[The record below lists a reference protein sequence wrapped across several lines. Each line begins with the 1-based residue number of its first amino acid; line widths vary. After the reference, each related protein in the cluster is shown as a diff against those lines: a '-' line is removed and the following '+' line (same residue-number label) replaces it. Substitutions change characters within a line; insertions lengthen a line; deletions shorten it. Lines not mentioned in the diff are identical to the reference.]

1 MSLVGNLED
10 LSLGDLLQIVS
21 LSQKSGVLALE
32 SARGAGQIVFRSGL
46 VHAAGI
52 KGRSPDLRALLVGT
66 GLVDAAA
73 FEAALT
79 ANRSKPAELAERV
92 AVALGLD
99 PDQVEAGIRKAAE
112 GAIFEMFSW
121 TSGEFSFDARREDGE
136 DLYPCLRSGVN
147 AQYLAMEGMRL
158 RDEQSRGGPA
168 PEVDLAEELFFG
180 SEALEVDPEAE
191 LELEGDETARH
202 VAVAVVA
209 HRAVENAR
217 EVVQAEPVEAHVE
230 AIAAEIA
237 EPAPEPTLSPQ
248 SRPIVVVEPDAV
260 ALEWVKRAIEG
271 HFVRIHVFQRAEQG
285 LARIRQYLIRGEIPF
300 VLIALSAPIDPL
312 SGIHG
317 LPDFVKRLRTQAP
330 RIVVVGLRE
339 GGEERVDPV
348 PGYLDAV
355 FGRPTRKQLRTSQ
368 AASELAARAVR
379 LAQELEQIVVKRA

>member
-32 SARGAGQIVFRSGL
+32 SAGGAGQIVFRSGL

-52 KGRSPDLRALLVGT
+52 KGRSPDLRALLVST
-66 GLVDAAA
+66 RMVDAAA
-73 FEAALT
+73 LEAALT

-92 AVALGLD
+92 ALQLGLD
-99 PDQVEAGIRKAAE
+99 ADQVEALIRKAAE
-112 GAIFEMFSW
+112 SAIFEMLTW
-121 TSGEFSFDARREDGE
+121 TTGEFSFDARREDGE
-136 DLYPCLRSGVN
+136 DLYPCLRNGVN

-158 RDEQSRGGPA
+158 RDEQSRGGPV
-168 PEVDLAEELFFG
+168 PELELADELFFG
-180 SEALEVDPEAE
+180 SEPLEVGSEVE
-191 LELEGDETARH
+191 FELEGDETARRL
-202 VAVAVVA
+202 AVEVVA
-209 HRAVENAR
+209 NRAVDKIQEIVQPPR
-217 EVVQAEPVEAHVE
+217 EAPAQASAVESAEPT
-230 AIAAEIA
+230 A
-237 EPAPEPTLSPQ
+237 EPTISPQ

-260 ALEWVKRAIEG
+260 ALEWLKTAIEG
-271 HFVRIHVFQRAEQG
+271 RFVRIHVFQRAEQG

-339 GGEERVDPV
+339 GGEERVDAV

-355 FGRPTRKQLRTSQ
+355 LARPTRKQLRTSQ
-368 AASELAARAVR
+368 AAGEVAARALR